1 MFIFN
6 LCQLYVIIISLNC
19 YECNVSDQQTFS
31 HQAGMKAVQDSLT
44 QAEEVKKVRSRVQ
57 LHEK

>member
-1 MFIFN
+1 M
-6 LCQLYVIIISLNC
+6 IIISLNC